1 MRSTIE
7 VKGARENNLQNIH
20 LEIPRDKLVVVTGV
34 SGSGKSSL
42 AFDTVYA
49 EGQRRFMESLSTFA
63 RRFVSQLKKPDV
75 DFVNGLSPVIS
86 IEQKTVMKNPR
97 STVGTMTDL
106 YDYLRML
113 FANIGQPRCP
123 ITHEKVKVWTPHQM
137 MEHMLALPEGTE
149 VEVRAPVLK
158 IYGEDYAYLFDD
170 IRTKGYRRVRID
182 GGVCDLGEEMDLD
195 EDKNYFIEVIV
206 DRFVIRKGMDKQ
218 IVTSLKHGLEVIG
231 EGFLSFRVLKSKRKK
246 ATETF
251 YEKLGGSSVRVVAGR
266 MHHGMFT
273 FNDPLGA
280 CITCSGLGTYLKAH
294 PDLVAPDKDRSLR
307 DGAFVKEAL
316 KYDVNTWGGRMLY
329 SLSKKY
335 GFDLDMPYKA
345 LADDVKDLLLYGTKG
360 EKVVI
365 EHPPGAKLGAKYAGR
380 EFSYDGVI
388 NQIERRYRRYRQKG
402 VAHGGMEDYLRKVMV
417 ENPCPDCGGERL
429 KKQRLLVTIEDHN
442 IHSLGQLHLPELFA
456 FLTQLALPPK
466 HREVASQ
473 IIYEITSRLE
483 LLMGI
488 GLDYL
493 NLNRPSGTLS
503 GGESQRIRLSTQIG
517 SGLMGMLYVL
527 DEPSIGLHPK
537 DNVKMINTMRRLRDI
552 GNTVIVVEHDE
563 GTIRAA
569 DHIVEMGPGPGVH
582 GGHVVAS
589 GPLSEVVK
597 CAESPTAQY
606 LSGKRHIAVPSQRRK
621 KNGQALFI
629 KGARANNLNDIDV
642 EIPLGMF
649 TCITGASGSG
659 KSTLIHEVLYKKL
672 YNLYHDSR
680 VFSGEHDDLIGH
692 EHLGDVIN
700 IDQSPIGRSPRSNPA
715 TYIGFY
721 DNIRRCFARTP
732 EAESRGYTA
741 SRFSFN
747 VKGGRCEECAGEG
760 AIKTSLAFMPDVEIP
775 CPTCKGARYNDET
788 LEVTYRDKT
797 IADVLDMSIEDGVSF
812 FCDERLV
819 AHKLSV
825 LDDLGLGYLKIGHPA
840 TILSGG
846 EAQRVKLANELGKV
860 KRGKHNL
867 YILDEPTTGLHLADI
882 QKLLDALDK
891 LVDAGHAVVVIE
903 HHLDV
908 IKTADYVIDLGP
920 EGGHNGGDVIAT
932 GPPEAIVQIEQ
943 SYTGQFLKSHL
954 NGEMSYGDKKP
965 DAAVAGL

>member
-7 VKGARENNLQNIH
+7 VKGARENNLRNVH

-63 RRFVSQLKKPDV
+63 RQFVSQLKKPDV

-86 IEQKTVMKNPR
+86 IEQKTIMKNPR

-123 ITHEKVKVWTPHQM
+123 ITKQRVKVWTPHQM
-137 MEHMLALPEGTE
+137 TEHMLSLPEGTE

-158 IYGEDYAYLFDD
+158 IYGEDYAYLFDE
-170 IRTKGYRRVRID
+170 IRTKGYRRVCID
-182 GGVCDLGEEMDLD
+182 DKFHDLSEEIDLD
-195 EDKNYFIEVIV
+195 EDEDYLIEVIV
-206 DRFVIRKGMDKQ
+206 DRFVTRKGLDKQ
-218 IVTSLKHGLEVIG
+218 IVTSLTHGLEVVG
-231 EGFLSFRVLKSKRKK
+231 EGFLSFHVLDPTS
-246 ATETF
+246 ANTAETF
-251 YEKLGGSSVRVVAGR
+251 YEKLGCSSIRVVAGR

-273 FNDPLGA
+273 FNDPAGA

-307 DGAFVKEAL
+307 EGAFVKEAL
-316 KYDVNTWGGRMLY
+316 QYNVNSWGGRILY

-335 GFDLDMPYKA
+335 NFDLDMPYKD
-345 LADDVKDLLLYGTKG
+345 LSDEVKELLLFGTKG
-360 EKVVI
+360 ERVVV
-365 EHPPGAKLGAKYAGR
+365 EQPPDAKTGASYIGR
-380 EFSYDGVI
+380 EFRYDGVI
-388 NQIERRYRRYRQKG
+388 NQIERHYRRYRQQG
-402 VAHGGMEDYLRKVMV
+402 TAHGHMEDYLRKVMV
-417 ENPCPDCGGERL
+417 ENLCPDYGGERL
-429 KKQRLLVTIEDHN
+429 KKQRLLVTIEDYN
-442 IHSLGQLHLPELFA
+442 IHNLGEMHLPELLS
-456 FLTQLALPPK
+456 FLNNLVLPAK
-466 HREVASQ
+466 QERVASQ
-473 IIYEITSRLE
+473 ILFEITSRLE
-483 LLMGI
+483 LLIGI

-493 NLNRPSGTLS
+493 SLNRPSGTLS

-537 DNVKMINTMRRLRDI
+537 DNVKMINTIQRLRDI

-563 GTIRAA
+563 ETIRAA
-569 DHIVEMGPGPGVH
+569 DHIIEMGPGPGVH
-582 GGHVVAS
+582 GGHVVTS
-589 GPLSEVVK
+589 GPLKAVLE
-597 CAESPTAQY
+597 CQESPTAQY
-606 LSGKRHIAVPSQRRK
+606 LDGTRKIDVPNQRREKNK
-621 KNGQALFI
+621 KVLHI

-642 EIPLGMF
+642 EIPIGVF

-659 KSTLIHEVLYKKL
+659 KSTLIHEILYKKL

-680 VFSGEHDDLIGH
+680 VFSGDHDALVGH
-692 EHLGDVIN
+692 EYFGDVIN

-721 DNIRRCFARTP
+721 DNIRKRFASTP
-732 EAESRGYTA
+732 DAKERGYTA

-747 VKGGRCEECAGEG
+747 VKGGRCEECAGDG
-760 AIKTSLAFMPDVEIP
+760 SIKTSLAFMPDVEVP

-788 LEVTYRDKT
+788 LEVTYQGKT
-797 IADVLDMSIEDGVSF
+797 IADVLDMSIENAVEF
-812 FCDERLV
+812 FSNEKLIL
-819 AHKLSV
+819 HKLSV
-825 LDDLGLGYLKIGHPA
+825 LDALGLGYLKVGHPA

-846 EAQRVKLANELGKV
+846 EAQRVKLATELGKI

-882 QKLLDALDK
+882 QKLLDALNG
-891 LVDAGHAVVVIE
+891 LVDAGHTVIVIE

-920 EGGHNGGDVIAT
+920 EGGHNGGSVIAT
-932 GPPEAIVQIEQ
+932 GPPEVIANTEQ
-943 SYTGQFLKSHL
+943 SYTGQFLKPLL
-954 NGEMSYGDKKP
+954 NGKMS
-965 DAAVAGL
+965 

>member
-7 VKGARENNLQNIH
+7 VKGARENNLRNVH

-63 RRFVSQLKKPDV
+63 RQFVSQLKKPDV

-113 FANIGQPRCP
+113 FANTGQPRCS
-123 ITHEKVKVWTPHQM
+123 ITKERVKVWTPHQM
-137 MEHMLALPEGTE
+137 MEHMLSLPEGTE

-170 IRTKGYRRVRID
+170 IRTKGYRRLCID
-182 GGVCDLGEEMDLD
+182 DKMHDLSEEIDLD
-195 EDKNYFIEVIV
+195 EGENYLIEVIV
-206 DRFVIRKGMDKQ
+206 DRFVIRKGLDKQ
-218 IVTSLKHGLEVIG
+218 IVTSLTHGLEVIG
-231 EGFLSFRVLKSKRKK
+231 EGFLSFHVLDPTDAK
-246 ATETF
+246 ATDAF
-251 YEKLGGSSVRVVAGR
+251 YDKLGGSSVHVVAGR

-273 FNDPLGA
+273 FNDPAGA

-307 DGAFVKEAL
+307 EGAFVKEAL
-316 KYDVNTWGGRMLY
+316 QYNVNSWGGRILY

-335 GFDLDMPYKA
+335 NFDLDTPYKD
-345 LADDVKDLLLYGTKG
+345 LSDEVKDLLLYGTKG
-360 EKVVI
+360 ERVVV
-365 EHPPGAKLGAKYAGR
+365 EQPPESKSAARYIGR
-380 EFSYDGVI
+380 EFRYDGVI
-388 NQIERRYRRYRQKG
+388 NQIERHYRRYRQQG
-402 VAHGGMEDYLRKVMV
+402 AAHGRMEDYLRKVMV
-417 ENPCPDCGGERL
+417 ENLCPDCGGERL
-429 KKQRLLVTIEDHN
+429 KKQRLLVTIEDYN
-442 IHSLGQLHLPELFA
+442 IHNLGEMHLPELLS
-456 FLTQLALPPK
+456 FLDKLTLPDK
-466 HREVASQ
+466 QEKVASQ
-473 IIYEITSRLE
+473 IIFEITSRLE
-483 LLMGI
+483 LLIGI

-493 NLNRPSGTLS
+493 SLNRPSGTLS

-537 DNVKMINTMRRLRDI
+537 DNVKMINTIQRLRDV

-563 GTIRAA
+563 ETIRAA
-569 DHIVEMGPGPGVH
+569 DHIIEMGPGPGVH

-589 GPLSEVVK
+589 GSLKEVLD
-597 CAESPTAQY
+597 CRESPTAQY
-606 LSGKRHIAVPSQRRK
+606 LGGTRTIDVPSQRRK
-621 KNGQALFI
+621 KNAKALHI

-642 EIPLGMF
+642 EIPIGVF

-680 VFSGEHDDLIGH
+680 VFSGDHDDIVGH
-692 EHLGDVIN
+692 EYFGDVVN

-721 DNIRRCFARTP
+721 DNIRKCFASTP
-732 EAESRGYTA
+732 EAKERGYTV

-747 VKGGRCEECAGEG
+747 VKGGRCEECAGDG
-760 AIKTSLAFMPDVEIP
+760 VIKTSLAFMPDVEVP

-788 LEVTYRDKT
+788 LEVTYQDKT
-797 IADVLDMSIEDGVSF
+797 IADVLDMSVKDAVEF
-812 FCDERLV
+812 FANEKLIV
-819 AHKLSV
+819 HKLSV
-825 LDDLGLGYLKIGHPA
+825 LNTLGLGYLKVGHPA

-846 EAQRVKLANELGKV
+846 EAQRVKLATEFGKI

-882 QKLLDALDK
+882 QKLLDALNG
-891 LVDAGHAVVVIE
+891 LVDAGHTVIVIE

-908 IKTADYVIDLGP
+908 IKTADHVIDLGP
-920 EGGHNGGDVIAT
+920 EGGHNGGNVIAK
-932 GPPEAIVQIEQ
+932 GPPEAIASVEQ
-943 SYTGQFLKSHL
+943 SYTGQFLKPLL
-954 NGEMSYGDKKP
+954 NGRIS
-965 DAAVAGL
+965 

>member
-1 MRSTIE
+1 MRTTIE
-7 VKGARENNLQNIH
+7 VRGARENNLQNVH

-113 FANIGQPRCP
+113 FANIGQPHCP
-123 ITHEKVKVWTPHQM
+123 ITKEKVKVWTPHQM
-137 MEHMLALPEGTE
+137 MEHMLALPDGTN
-149 VEVRAPVLK
+149 VEIRAPVLK

-170 IRTKGYRRVRID
+170 IRTKGYRRVCIE
-182 GGVCDLGEEMDLD
+182 GKVHDLSEEIDLD
-195 EDKNYFIEVIV
+195 EDKNYLIEVIV
-206 DRFVIRKGMDKQ
+206 DRFVIRQGLDKQ
-218 IVTSLKHGLEVIG
+218 IVTSLTHGLEVIG
-231 EGFLSFRVLKSKRKK
+231 EGFLSLHILNCKTKK
-246 ATETF
+246 TTETF
-251 YEKLGGSSVRVVAGR
+251 YKKLGGSSVRVVAGR

-280 CITCSGLGTYLKAH
+280 CVTCSGLGTYLKAH
-294 PDLVAPDKDRSLR
+294 PNLVAPDKDRSLR
-307 DGAFVKEAL
+307 EGAFVKEAL
-316 KYDVNTWGGRMLY
+316 QYDVNTWSGRILY

-335 GFDLDMPYKA
+335 NFDLDTPYKD
-345 LADDVKDLLLYGTKG
+345 LSDDIRSLLLYGTKG

-365 EHPPGAKLGAKYAGR
+365 DQPPGAKTGAKYIGR
-380 EFSYDGVI
+380 EFRYDGVI
-388 NQIERRYRRYRQKG
+388 NQIERQYRRYRQKG

-429 KKQRLLVTIEDHN
+429 KKQRLLVTIKDHN
-442 IHSLGQLHLPELFA
+442 IHSLGQMHLPKLFD
-456 FLTQLALPPK
+456 FLTKLALPSK
-466 HREVASQ
+466 QKEVASQ

-483 LLMGI
+483 LLIGI
-488 GLDYL
+488 GLEYL

-537 DNVKMINTMRRLRDI
+537 DNVKMIRTMQRLRDI

-563 GTIRAA
+563 ETICAA
-569 DHIVEMGPGPGVH
+569 DHIIEMGPGPGVH
-582 GGHVVAS
+582 GGHIVAS
-589 GPLSEVVK
+589 GSVK
-597 CAESPTAQY
+597 DVLKCRESPTAQY
-606 LSGKRHIAVPSQRRK
+606 LSGKQTIAIPAQRRK
-621 KNGQALFI
+621 KNGKAIYI
-629 KGARANNLNDIDV
+629 KGARANNLKNIDV
-642 EIPLGMF
+642 EIPLGVF
-649 TCITGASGSG
+649 TCITGVSGSG

-672 YNLYHDSR
+672 YNLYYDSR
-680 VFSGEHDDLIGH
+680 VFSGDHDDLIGH
-692 EHLGDVIN
+692 EHLGDIIN

-721 DNIRRCFARTP
+721 DNIRKCFASTP
-732 EAESRGYTA
+732 EARVRGYTA

-760 AIKTSLAFMPDVEIP
+760 VIKTSLAFMPDVEIP
-775 CPTCKGARYNDET
+775 CPSCKGARYNDET
-788 LEVTYRDKT
+788 LEVTYADKT
-797 IADVLDMSIEDGVSF
+797 IADVLDMSIEDGAAF
-812 FCDERLV
+812 FVRENLI

-825 LDDLGLGYLKIGHPA
+825 LNTLGLGYLKIGHPA

-846 EAQRVKLANELGKV
+846 EAQRVKLANELGKI

-882 QKLLDALDK
+882 QKLLDALNG
-891 LVDAGHAVVVIE
+891 LVDAGHTVVVIE

-908 IKTADYVIDLGP
+908 IKTADHVIDLGP
-920 EGGHNGGDVIAT
+920 EGGHNGGDVIAA
-932 GPPEAIVQIEQ
+932 GPPEVVAKVEQ
-943 SYTGQFLKSHL
+943 SYTGQFLKPHL
-954 NGEMSYGDKKP
+954 ERKIL
-965 DAAVAGL
+965 AT

>member
-7 VKGARENNLQNIH
+7 VKGARENNLQNVH

-63 RRFVSQLKKPDV
+63 RQFVSQLKKPDV

-86 IEQKTVMKNPR
+86 IEQKTIMKNPR

-123 ITHEKVKVWTPHQM
+123 ITEEKVKVWTPHQM

-158 IYGEDYAYLFDD
+158 IYGEDYAYLFDE
-170 IRTKGYRRVRID
+170 IRTKGYRRICID
-182 GGVCDLGEEMDLD
+182 DKLHDLSEEINLD
-195 EDKNYFIEVIV
+195 EDENYLIEVVV
-206 DRFVIRKGMDKQ
+206 DRFVTRKGLDKQ
-218 IVTSLKHGLEVIG
+218 IVTSLTHGLEVVG
-231 EGFLSFRVLKSKRKK
+231 EGFLSFHVLNPTDAK
-246 ATETF
+246 AFETF
-251 YEKLGGSSVRVVAGR
+251 YEKLGCSSVRVVAGR

-273 FNDPLGA
+273 FNDPAGA

-307 DGAFVKEAL
+307 EGAFVKEAL
-316 KYDVNTWGGRMLY
+316 QYNVNSWGGRILY

-335 GFDLDMPYKA
+335 DFDLDMPYKD
-345 LADDVKDLLLYGTKG
+345 LSDEVKELLLFGTKG
-360 EKVVI
+360 ERVVV
-365 EHPPGAKLGAKYAGR
+365 EQPPDAKTGASYIGR
-380 EFSYDGVI
+380 EFRYDGVI
-388 NQIERRYRRYRQKG
+388 NQIERHYRRYRQQG
-402 VAHGGMEDYLRKVMV
+402 TAHGHMEDYLRKVMV
-417 ENPCPDCGGERL
+417 ENLCPDCDGERL
-429 KKQRLLVTIEDHN
+429 KKQRLLVTIEDYN
-442 IHSLGQLHLPELFA
+442 IHNLGEMHLPELLS
-456 FLTQLALPPK
+456 FLNNLVLPAK
-466 HREVASQ
+466 QERVASQ
-473 IIYEITSRLE
+473 ILFEITSRLE
-483 LLMGI
+483 LLIGI

-493 NLNRPSGTLS
+493 SLNRPSGTLS

-537 DNVKMINTMRRLRDI
+537 DNVKMINTIQRLRDI

-563 GTIRAA
+563 ETIRAA
-569 DHIVEMGPGPGVH
+569 DHIIEMGPGPGVR

-589 GPLSEVVK
+589 GPLKDVLE
-597 CAESPTAQY
+597 CQESPTAQY
-606 LSGKRHIAVPSQRRK
+606 LGGTRKIDVPNHRRK
-621 KNGQALFI
+621 KNKKVLHI
-629 KGARANNLNDIDV
+629 RGARANNLNDIDV
-642 EIPLGMF
+642 EIPIGVF

-659 KSTLIHEVLYKKL
+659 KSTLIHEILYKKL
-672 YNLYHDSR
+672 YKLYHDSR
-680 VFSGEHDDLIGH
+680 VFSGDHDDLAGH
-692 EHLGDVIN
+692 EFFGDVIN

-721 DNIRRCFARTP
+721 DNIRKRFTSTP
-732 EAESRGYTA
+732 EAKERGYTA

-747 VKGGRCEECAGEG
+747 VKGGRCEECAGDG
-760 AIKTSLAFMPDVEIP
+760 SIKTSLAFMPDVEVP

-788 LEVTYRDKT
+788 LEVTYQGKT
-797 IADVLDMSIEDGVSF
+797 IADVLDMSIEDAVEF
-812 FCDERLV
+812 FANEKLIL
-819 AHKLSV
+819 HKLSV
-825 LDDLGLGYLKIGHPA
+825 LNALGLGYLKVGHPA

-846 EAQRVKLANELGKV
+846 EAQRVKLATELGKI

-882 QKLLDALDK
+882 QKLLDALNG
-891 LVDAGHAVVVIE
+891 LVDAGHTVIVIE

-920 EGGHNGGDVIAT
+920 EGGHNGGSVIAT
-932 GPPEAIVQIEQ
+932 GPPEVIANTEQ
-943 SYTGQFLKSHL
+943 SYTGQFLKPLL
-954 NGEMSYGDKKP
+954 NGSIS
-965 DAAVAGL
+965 